1 MALILRLGIKEKEIY
16 YFINFKRDNE
26 SREGRRQD
34 FEMEEPSEV
43 PDDLNS
49 LSGSEV

>member
-1 MALILRLGIKEKEIY
+1 MALILRLGIKEKEMY

-34 FEMEEPSEV
+34 FEMEEPLEV

-49 LSGSEV
+49 LSASEV